1 MNPKALVQWFLQK
14 ASNYNLFKLGEDDYA
29 DDDEDEPS
37 DPAVVLKYQKYK
49 TRLYILLL
57 TVSFYILF
65 YATLMKTESSTVTV
79 SDITPVKS
87 DELYSKY
94 NKTLSCP
101 CSTISMSH
109 KVFVSNTI
117 KLHPVCKSIFV
128 NQSWIEALYLLNASE
143 YGVWDFRTTASS
155 QANTIFQIEN
165 DVGNNDFITTYLLT
179 NTQTQFEVNS
189 TIESSKNS
197 ASARII
203 MFLNY
208 LRTTVR
214 GNYLVSALNTN
225 LITGISSNSKYTLRV
240 AAFPVHYKSER
251 GDSVYCNQNN
261 PTSAATLNP
270 LLNGF
275 VTLERIRKFESMP
288 NSTIVSGFFAACTPL
303 EALLQST
310 LDCLYE
316 IECLQLLSD
325 YFPALNHMGVN
336 WTDFLVTS
344 KQQNLSVND
353 YFNNLFIEDWLPQI
367 NYSKYFDECHPSV
380 CTYTGTDRADISYA
394 ITLFISLYG
403 GLVIILRLI
412 ALFLVNVSLKFKHR
426 SRNTNAH
433 FGSFIIILL
442 FTSLSTQT
450 ATVTIP
456 NPSLKTYKNL
466 QMWHS
471 ATLNC
476 PCTTKAISY
485 RSFVTLS
492 PTLHQVCSSS
502 FVTDDWFTLLKRSTS
517 VYYPNDWRNRAVSQ
531 FQLLSD
537 FCELAN
543 KTINDSVDRFL
554 KKFFIASTVFNEID
568 FNTQLN
574 VSFVLPGIPEINST
588 ILTCICAT
596 NPHCQ
601 GLNVIYIPELAHG
614 MYHLYVIPSSIRGCL
629 TTDSLL
635 LSTLQCLYADSDCFP
650 ILLSYLHKLHSAV
663 DSKISFHGIS
673 PLINDPTR
681 SRFPPNTLVST
692 IFKEMMVEQWNA
704 SWPYKN
710 FYESCAPIHC
720 TYSEKMRTKTIS
732 GIIITLM
739 SMAGGLVVSLR
750 LITPYLVQ
758 FFFRIW
764 TKLRKR
770 QQQQEQQQVH
780 GNCCDR
786 FKVTMRNVIK
796 LLYTTLINL
805 NIFSLSDIG
814 SNVDPIKAK
823 RLGRWATRL
832 YIALFIGGLS
842 ILTVYNVIQPQMMT
856 KTFDKPPFNVYND
869 LKKLYGDEL
878 KCPCSVIASVYSRF
892 MEIKPIFHD
901 ICSSPFAS
909 EQWRINLTAGL
920 VANLSTYTRR
930 DYRRF
935 LSAHLQFLQGL
946 CQLSMNATYNSVN
959 QFLTSL
965 LVTSEL
971 LSETN
976 FHQKLESLIE
986 QSKSNAPTT
995 FRHLLFLIQTI
1006 NHGNAFMS
1014 TYGTTFEYIVPKN
1027 ASTES
1032 YLSTTALIYDDECS
1046 CGLYSNCTTQAN
1058 FITFN
1063 SSGIIPI
1070 KGLKIGCTP
1079 SESFRASTLECFYD
1093 RSCINLIYQYTNYSN
1108 FHHPL
1113 SIMKSRFSTNTTI
1126 AELIDNLF
1134 IEQWSNKTNYT
1145 SYFQQCLPSYCSYT
1159 SVQKSTLLNIIT
1171 LLLSLQGGLSFILKW
1186 ICPKIVRIASKI
1198 YDYRKKRRN
1207 TIRPVCIPEKTSSDI
1222 FDTTINNGTTNVEI
1236 SSTPEMPPTLIV
1248 RSVRCTS
1255 KVFFGC
1261 ILLTSVLAALIIFS
1275 FYGVRQASSINMT
1288 TDINL
1293 NPTINTTMSTFSSTA
1308 TPICKLNFRSIS
1320 MNTSNV
1326 YLDAHAFVFADFN
1339 NDNRLDLVFYSEFY
1353 TTLNLLFGDSY
1364 GNFGAK
1370 NIIPKKS
1377 FNYLTHIDVG
1387 DFNNDNHSDLV
1398 LVNHTHLGILFGNGN
1413 GTFGA
1418 LNTLSLG
1425 TECSL
1430 IDITVADFNHDNYSD
1445 IAVVSF
1451 HNNNICVFLGK
1462 RIDNFLLPF
1471 IFSTGHNSKPQSLNV
1486 GDFNNDGHLDIAVT
1500 NNNAVNV
1507 GVFIGCGNGTFEV
1520 QKQSFTVFGSDP
1532 NNLAVGDFDGDTY
1545 PDVVIS
1551 NDRDNIVCILSR
1563 YSNGTFGVRQKFFI
1577 KSALKTPSV
1586 AVGDF
1591 NCDGHLDIAVGTTD
1605 RCVIDVLVGYG
1616 DGHFETQT
1624 ICSNHQTDNDIR
1636 ITVHDFNGDTYQ
1648 DIAVIYLRTDTID
1661 ILLNSVVVMLIQ
1673 LYLLLQIFSCFSIE
1687 TKSKLNFDEFFNY
1700 TTFPLLKF
1708 SSTGR
1713 HLLIQTKRPSWN
1725 TNSYENTLWLYDIQN
1740 QTKKFITTNLRTSI
1754 QPQWSPSGNYIVF
1767 LSKNHSSINKQQS
1780 EGNIYLYS
1788 LGSDTVLPIQIG
1800 KETPLALTW
1809 SNNDSSIYLAVKSI
1823 DEENDL

>member
-1 MNPKALVQWFLQK
+1 MKA
-14 ASNYNLFKLGEDDYA
+14 
-29 DDDEDEPS
+29 
-37 DPAVVLKYQKYK
+37 
-49 TRLYILLL
+49 
-57 TVSFYILF
+57 
-65 YATLMKTESSTVTV
+65 ESSTVTV
-79 SDITPVKS
+79 SDITLVKFN
-87 DELYSKY
+87 ELYSKH
-94 NKTLSCP
+94 KETLSCP
-101 CSTISMSH
+101 CSKISMPY
-109 KVFVSNTI
+109 KTFVSNTI
-117 KLHPVCKSIFV
+117 KHHPVCKSIFV
-128 NQSWIEALYLLNASE
+128 NQSWIEALYLLNASQ
-143 YGVWDFRTTASS
+143 YGVWDFRTTASFQFALLS
-155 QANTIFQIEN
+155 DFCSITQDAIFQIEN

-179 NTQTQFEVNS
+179 DTQIHFEVNS
-189 TIESSKNS
+189 TTESFKNS

-214 GNYLVSALNTN
+214 ENYLVSALNTN
-225 LITGISSNSKYTLRV
+225 LITGISSNSNNMIHV
-240 AAFPVHYKSER
+240 AAFPVYYKSAS
-251 GDSVYCNQNN
+251 GNSVSCNQGN

-270 LLNGF
+270 LLNGSLT
-275 VTLERIRKFESMP
+275 VNRIPRFESMP

-316 IECLQLLSD
+316 NECLQLLSN

-336 WTDFLVTS
+336 WTDFLLTS
-344 KQQNLSVND
+344 KQQNLSVSD
-353 YFNNLFIEDWLPQI
+353 YFNNLFIEEWLTNI
-367 NYSKYFDECHPSV
+367 NYSKYFNECHPSA
-380 CTYTGTDRADISYA
+380 CTYTATDRAAFTYA

-403 GLVIILRLI
+403 GLVIILRLS
-412 ALFLVNVSLKFKHR
+412 ASLLVNVSLKFKYR
-426 SRNTNAH
+426 PRNIRMH
-433 FGSFIIILL
+433 FGSIIVLLL
-442 FTSLSTQT
+442 FTSLNTQT

-456 NPSLKTYKNL
+456 NPSLDMYKNL
-466 QMWHS
+466 QTLHS
-471 ATLNC
+471 TTPNC
-476 PCTTKAISY
+476 PCSTKTISY
-485 RSFVTLS
+485 RSFVSLS
-492 PTLHQVCSSS
+492 PVLHQVCSSG
-502 FVTDDWFTLLKRSTS
+502 FVTDDWVALLKRSTTKEQ
-517 VYYPNDWRNRAVSQ
+517 PNDWRNRAGAQ

-537 FCELAN
+537 FCRLAN
-543 KTINDSVDRFL
+543 KTIDDSIDRFL

-574 VSFVLPGIPEINST
+574 SSERRCTSFVASRSALYGIATDGKLKLVLFTLPSIPESNST
-588 ILTCICAT
+588 VLTCICAT
-596 NPHCQ
+596 NPHCRA
-601 GLNVIYIPELAHG
+601 LNIIYTQTSIHG
-614 MYHLYVIPSSIRGCL
+614 IYVSYVMPSSIRGCL
-629 TTDSLL
+629 NSDSLL
-635 LSTLQCLYADSDCFP
+635 LSTLQCLYADSDCFL
-650 ILLSYLHKLHSAV
+650 ILLSHFKKFYSSSELKLSLH
-663 DSKISFHGIS
+663 DIS

-692 IFKEMMVEQWNA
+692 IFKEMMVEQW
-704 SWPYKN
+704 SESSSYKN

-720 TYSEKMRTKTIS
+720 TYSEKIRTKTIE
-732 GIIITLM
+732 GIMLALM
-739 SMAGGLVVSLR
+739 SVIGGLVVSLR
-750 LITPYLVQ
+750 LITPYLVR
-758 FFFRIW
+758 FFYHLWEKIN
-764 TKLRKR
+764 KR
-770 QQQQEQQQVH
+770 QQNQQQDEQVH

-856 KTFDKPPFNVYND
+856 KTFDKPSFNVYND

-892 MEIKPIFHD
+892 IEIDPIFHH

-920 VANLSTYTRR
+920 AANLSIYTRR

-946 CQLSMNATYNSVN
+946 CQLSMNAADNSVN

-971 LSETN
+971 LSEIN

-1063 SSGIIPI
+1063 SSRIIPIPI

-1079 SESFRASTLECFYD
+1079 SESLRASTLECFYD
-1093 RSCINLIYQYTNYSN
+1093 SSCINLIHEYTNYNNS
-1108 FHHPL
+1108 HDPL
-1113 SIMKSRFSTNTTI
+1113 STMKSRVSINTTI

-1134 IEQWSNKTNYT
+1134 IEQWSTKMNYT
-1145 SYFQQCLPSYCSYT
+1145 SYFQQCLPSYCYYIST
-1159 SVQKSTLLNIIT
+1159 QKFNFLDIIT
-1171 LLLSLQGGLSFILKW
+1171 LLLSLQGGLAIVLKW

-1198 YDYRKKRRN
+1198 KDYRKKRVN
-1207 TIRPVCIPEKTSSDI
+1207 TVNPGRALEETSDDISNTPVD
-1222 FDTTINNGTTNVEI
+1222 NVTTNLET
-1236 SSTPEMPPTLIV
+1236 SSTPETSPTITG
-1248 RSVRCTS
+1248 RSVRRTS
-1255 KVFFGC
+1255 KIFFGC
-1261 ILLTSVLAALIIFS
+1261 ILLTSVIAALIISS
-1275 FYGVRQASSINMT
+1275 FYIVRQASSINMT
-1288 TDINL
+1288 NDTNL
-1293 NPTINTTMSTFSSTA
+1293 NPTTNTTMSTFSSTA
-1308 TPICKLNFRSIS
+1308 TPICQLEFRSIS

-1353 TTLNLLFGDSY
+1353 TTLNLLFGDGY

-1370 NIIPKKS
+1370 NIIPMKS
-1377 FNYLTHIDVG
+1377 FISLSHIDVG

-1398 LVNHTHLGILFGNGN
+1398 LVNHTHIGILFGNGN
-1413 GTFGA
+1413 GAFGA
-1418 LNTLSLG
+1418 VIRFELG
-1425 TECSL
+1425 EKCTPV
-1430 IDITVADFNHDNYSD
+1430 DITVADFNHDNYSD
-1445 IAVVSF
+1445 IAVVSLS
-1451 HNNNICVFLGK
+1451 NNNICVFLK
-1462 RIDNFLLPF
+1462 SNDNFSSPF
-1471 IFSTGHNSKPQSLNV
+1471 IFSTGHNSQPRALNV

-1520 QKQSFTVFGSDP
+1520 QKQSFNFFGSDP
-1532 NNLAVGDFDGDTY
+1532 NNLAVGDFDGDTH
-1545 PDVVIS
+1545 PDIVIS
-1551 NDRDNIVCILSR
+1551 NREDNIVCILSG
-1563 YSNGTFGVRQKFFI
+1563 YSNGSFGIRQKFFI

-1591 NCDGHLDIAVGTTD
+1591 NCDGHLDIAVGTTG
-1605 RCVIDVLVGYG
+1605 RCVIDALVGYG

-1636 ITVHDFNGDTYQ
+1636 ITVHDFNADTFQ

-1661 ILLNSVVVMLIQ
+1661 ILLNVCECCMSKILKKSNSS
-1673 LYLLLQIFSCFSIE
+1673 LQ
-1687 TKSKLNFDEFFNY
+1687 
-1700 TTFPLLKF
+1700 
-1708 SSTGR
+1708 
-1713 HLLIQTKRPSWN
+1713 
-1725 TNSYENTLWLYDIQN
+1725 
-1740 QTKKFITTNLRTSI
+1740 
-1754 QPQWSPSGNYIVF
+1754 
-1767 LSKNHSSINKQQS
+1767 
-1780 EGNIYLYS
+1780 
-1788 LGSDTVLPIQIG
+1788 
-1800 KETPLALTW
+1800 
-1809 SNNDSSIYLAVKSI
+1809 
-1823 DEENDL
+1823 

>member
-780 GNCCDR
+780 GNCCDQ

-856 KTFDKPPFNVYND
+856 KNFDKPPFNVYND

-901 ICSSPFAS
+901 VCLSPIAS

-920 VANLSTYTRR
+920 AANLSTYTRR

-959 QFLTSL
+959 QFRTSL
-965 LVTSEL
+965 LVSSEL
-971 LSETN
+971 LSKTS

-986 QSKSNAPTT
+986 QSKSNAPAT

-1014 TYGTTFEYIVPKN
+1014 TYGTNFEYIVPKN

-1032 YLSTTALIYDDECS
+1032 YLPTRALIYDDECS

-1093 RSCINLIYQYTNYSN
+1093 RSCINLIHQYTNYSN
-1108 FHHPL
+1108 SHDLL
-1113 SIMKSRFSTNTTI
+1113 STMKSRFSINTTI

-1134 IEQWSNKTNYT
+1134 IEQWSNKTNYI

-1159 SVQKSTLLNIIT
+1159 SVQKFNLTYIIT
-1171 LLLSLQGGLSFILKW
+1171 LLLSLQGGLTIILKW
-1186 ICPKIVRIASKI
+1186 ICPKLVRIASKI
-1198 YDYRKKRRN
+1198 YDYRKRRRN
-1207 TIRPVCIPEKTSSDI
+1207 TIRPVCIPERTSNDI
-1222 FDTTINNGTTNVEI
+1222 SDTTINNGTTNVEI

-1255 KVFFGC
+1255 KVVFGS
-1261 ILLTSVLAALIIFS
+1261 ILLACVLAALIIFS
-1275 FYGVRQASSINMT
+1275 FYAVRQASSINMT
-1288 TDINL
+1288 NDTNL
-1293 NPTINTTMSTFSSTA
+1293 NPTTNTTMSTFSSTA
-1308 TPICKLNFRSIS
+1308 TPICQLEFRSIS

-1326 YLDAHAFVFADFN
+1326 NLDAHAFVFADFN
-1339 NDNRLDLVFYSEFY
+1339 NDNQLDLVFYSEFY
-1353 TTLNLLFGDSY
+1353 TTLNLLFGDGY

-1370 NIIPKKS
+1370 NIIPMKS
-1377 FNYLTHIDVG
+1377 FISLSHIDVG

-1398 LVNHTHLGILFGNGN
+1398 LVNHTHLGILIGNGN

-1425 TECSL
+1425 PECSL

-1445 IAVVSF
+1445 ITVVSLS
-1451 HNNNICVFLGK
+1451 NNNICVFLK
-1462 RIDNFLLPF
+1462 SNDNFSLPF
-1471 IFSTGHNSKPQSLNV
+1471 IFPTGHNSQPRSLNV
-1486 GDFNNDGHLDIAVT
+1486 GDYNSDGHLDIAVT

-1520 QKQSFTVFGSDP
+1520 QKQSFTIIGSNP
-1532 NNLAVGDFDGDTY
+1532 NNIAVGDFDGNTY
-1545 PDVVIS
+1545 PDVVTS
-1551 NDRDNIVCILSR
+1551 NSDSNVICVLSG
-1563 YSNGTFGVRQKFFI
+1563 YSNGIFNIRQKFFI
-1577 KSALKTPSV
+1577 KSVSSTPVV

-1591 NCDGHLDIAVGTTD
+1591 NCDDHLDIAIGTTD
-1605 RCVIDVLVGYG
+1605 PDGIDVLLGYG
-1616 DGHFETQT
+1616 DGQFDRQT
-1624 ICSNHQTDNDIR
+1624 IFPPETVDKDIWIVVR
-1636 ITVHDFNGDTYQ
+1636 DLNGDTYD
-1648 DIAVIYLRTDTID
+1648 DIIVIDSFLNTID
-1661 ILLNSVVVMLIQ
+1661 ILLNICECCTRKIFKKSNSN
-1673 LYLLLQIFSCFSIE
+1673 LQ
-1687 TKSKLNFDEFFNY
+1687 
-1700 TTFPLLKF
+1700 
-1708 SSTGR
+1708 
-1713 HLLIQTKRPSWN
+1713 
-1725 TNSYENTLWLYDIQN
+1725 
-1740 QTKKFITTNLRTSI
+1740 
-1754 QPQWSPSGNYIVF
+1754 
-1767 LSKNHSSINKQQS
+1767 
-1780 EGNIYLYS
+1780 
-1788 LGSDTVLPIQIG
+1788 
-1800 KETPLALTW
+1800 
-1809 SNNDSSIYLAVKSI
+1809 
-1823 DEENDL
+1823 